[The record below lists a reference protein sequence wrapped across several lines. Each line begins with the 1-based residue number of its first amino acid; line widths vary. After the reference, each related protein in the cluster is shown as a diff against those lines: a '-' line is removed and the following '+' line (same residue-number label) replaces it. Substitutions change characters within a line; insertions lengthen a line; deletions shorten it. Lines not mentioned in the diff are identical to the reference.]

1 MILSQAGRSAAGLTR
16 PDRAG
21 AQRDSGH
28 AADGLR
34 SYGGPALAPIVR
46 QASSPVMG
54 TSAYNDV
61 LRSLQPRD
69 LIQVGYGAVAPD
81 VHRGPQGPGVLLL
94 VLIEKCHHQLDAV
107 LYQCRCPA
115 RRDQTLAQAARF
127 GPADGWLWR
136 GAPLGAGCLCLAAEL
151 WRSRSGPV
159 RSARTAPVHVA
170 VTAPV
175 AAGDGRL
182 AGSRRSLP
190 VAVMRGTPPSAPAL
204 PTRPPRSWRGRA
216 RSPRGLATLR
226 G

>member
-1 MILSQAGRSAAGLTR
+1 MILSQGSRSAAGLTR

-34 SYGGPALAPIVR
+34 SYGGPALAQIVR

-69 LIQVGYGAVAPD
+69 LIQVGYGAVAPRCTLRSSWARRAPARS
-81 VHRGPQGPGVLLL
+81 HREMPSPTRRGSLYQ
-94 VLIEKCHHQLDAV
+94 
-107 LYQCRCPA
+107 YQCRCPA

-151 WRSRSGPV
+151 WRSRSGVGAGAPDHRAGWPRSGDEPV
-159 RSARTAPVHVA
+159 RQ
-170 VTAPV
+170 
-175 AAGDGRL
+175 
-182 AGSRRSLP
+182 
-190 VAVMRGTPPSAPAL
+190 
-204 PTRPPRSWRGRA
+204 
-216 RSPRGLATLR
+216 
-226 G
+226 